1 MPDKKKLPS
10 TFSNMVIVLT
20 VTSLVSAFALS
31 LTYTG
36 TKKAR
41 ESVEINKTLKALE
54 EVLPAFDNDPNSEK
68 YNPESDKELE
78 VYPAKKQGQPAGTAI
93 KTFSKGFAGAITLI
107 VGFDKDN
114 KIYKISVMSHTET
127 PGLGSKMAD
136 PKFKSQFE
144 SKDPISFRLKVKKD
158 NGDVDA
164 ITAAT
169 VSSRAFCLAVE
180 RAHKALQAL
189 SKEKPQVDN
198 LTLPGTSPGKTIA
211 QPDNSGGKK

>member
-1 MPDKKKLPS
+1 MPDKKLPS
-10 TFSNMVIVLT
+10 TFSNMLIVLT

-41 ESVEINKTLKALE
+41 ELVEVNKTLNALK

-78 VYPAKKQGQPAGTAI
+78 IYPAKKQGQPVGTAI
-93 KTFSKGFAGAITLI
+93 KTFSKGFSGNITLL

-114 KIYKISVMSHTET
+114 KIYKISVMSHSET

-136 PKFKSQFE
+136 PKFKGQFE
-144 SKDPISFRLKVKKD
+144 SKDPVSFKLKVRKD

-169 VSSRAFCLAVE
+169 VSSRAFCLAVD

-189 SKEKPQVDN
+189 SRVQPQVDN
-198 LTLPGTSPGKTIA
+198 VTSPETSPGKIIA
-211 QPDNSGGKK
+211 QPDVSGGKK

>member
-1 MPDKKKLPS
+1 MPDKKLPS
-10 TFSNMVIVLT
+10 TFSNMLIVLT

-41 ESVEINKTLKALE
+41 ELVEVNKTLNALK
-54 EVLPAFDNDPNSEK
+54 EVLPAFDNDPNKEK

-78 VYPAKKQGQPAGTAI
+78 IYPAKKQGQPVGTAI
-93 KTFSKGFAGAITLI
+93 KTFSKGFSGNITLL

-114 KIYKISVMSHTET
+114 KIYKISVMSHSET

-136 PKFKSQFE
+136 PKFKGQFE
-144 SKDPISFRLKVKKD
+144 SKDPVSFKLKVRKD

-169 VSSRAFCLAVE
+169 VSSRAFCLAVD

-189 SKEKPQVDN
+189 SRVQPQVDN
-198 LTLPGTSPGKTIA
+198 VTSPETSPGKIIA
-211 QPDNSGGKK
+211 QPDVSGGKK